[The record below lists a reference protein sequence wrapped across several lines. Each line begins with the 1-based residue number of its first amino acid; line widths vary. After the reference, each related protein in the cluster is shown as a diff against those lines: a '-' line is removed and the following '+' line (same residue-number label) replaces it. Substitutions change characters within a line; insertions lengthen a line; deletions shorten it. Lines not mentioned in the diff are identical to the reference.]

1 MSAAWQIPQLTSN
14 RVLQQLLTV
23 AQLRRLLEV
32 ILPLRTSTSEE
43 VLAFVAWGQRRN
55 HGAYLAHKK
64 RRETA
69 S

>member
-1 MSAAWQIPQLTSN
+1 M
-14 RVLQQLLTV
+14 

-32 ILPLRTSTSEE
+32 IVPLRTATIEE
-43 VLAFVAWGQRRN
+43 VLAFVAWVQRRN

-64 RRETA
+64 RRETE